1 MVDLHSGKSHRN
13 IDALALITLFILGG
27 LIALAAELPYG
38 GWVQIP
44 LLSIV
49 WWRLSLLTGLSLKQ
63 YFFSSLAFGIGYF
76 VVALWWLYIS
86 LHHIGG
92 MNAVL
97 SCIAVFL
104 LSTYVALY
112 FSIACLSIRLFK
124 TSYVSGLLL
133 ASSWV
138 LAEYLR
144 GELFTGFPW
153 MGFAETQINGPF
165 ASIAPFLG
173 GPACT
178 FLVIWI
184 SWEIF
189 QLNKHFKISI
199 ISIAAVITISQ
210 LAGLTTF
217 TKPFGEPISVRL
229 IQGNFEQ
236 SLKFNLLAINRQI
249 DFYVSEIK
257 RESADLVIIPET
269 AFPWPQNNLP
279 AGLTNYLQDFSNTSS
294 SNLLLGLVG
303 EVVTDKGLQ
312 YTNRATGLSPN
323 VPPYQYDKSHLVP
336 FGEFIPLGFQWFI
349 QAFNVPMSDFARGSL
364 KQAPFNIARK
374 DQPAIHAAITICY
387 EDVFGGE
394 LASRIEN
401 SKVPVN
407 LLINMTNLAWFG
419 KSQAPTQQLRL
430 SQMRSLET
438 GLPALR
444 ATNTGITT
452 VLGADGK
459 ILAALPEFTQAS
471 LSAQV
476 QPYAGKTPYV
486 IWGNFPILSISC
498 LLLIWGLI
506 RHRYF

>member
-1 MVDLHSGKSHRN
+1 LVDLHSGKTYRSVN
-13 IDALALITLFILGG
+13 SLAPITLLFLGALLALS
-27 LIALAAELPYG
+27 AELPFG

-44 LLSIV
+44 LLSVV
-49 WWRLSLLTGLSLKQ
+49 WWRLRLLKDSSLKQ

-76 VVALWWLYIS
+76 VVGIWWLYIS
-86 LHHIGG
+86 LHNVGG
-92 MNAVL
+92 MNASL
-97 SCIAVFL
+97 ASIAVFL
-104 LSTYVALY
+104 LSTYVAFY
-112 FSIACLSIRLFK
+112 FAIACLSIRLFK
-124 TSYVSGLLL
+124 TSYWSGLLL

-138 LAEYLR
+138 LGEYLR

-153 MGFAETQINGPF
+153 MGLAETQVNGPF

-178 FLVIWI
+178 FLVIWT

-189 QLNKHFKISI
+189 QLKQHFKFSI
-199 ISIAAVITISQ
+199 VSITAVITISQ
-210 LAGLTTF
+210 LAGLTSF
-217 TKPFGEPISVRL
+217 TKPFGEPISIRL

-236 SLKFNLLAINRQI
+236 SIKFNPLASNRQI

-257 RESADLVIIPET
+257 REAADLVIIPET

-279 AGLTNYLQDFSNTSS
+279 AGLITYLQDFSNTSS

-303 EVVTDKGLQ
+303 EVVADKGLQ
-312 YTNRATGLSPN
+312 YTNRATGLSPYI
-323 VPPYQYDKSHLVP
+323 PPYQYDKSHLVP
-336 FGEFIPLGFQWFI
+336 FGEFIPSGFQWFV
-349 QAFNVPMSDFARGSL
+349 QALYVPMSDFARGSL

-374 DQPAIHAAITICY
+374 DQPAIYAAITICY

-394 LASRIEN
+394 LVSRIQN
-401 SKVPVN
+401 SEAPVN

-419 KSQAPTQQLRL
+419 QSQAPTQQLRL
-430 SQMRSLET
+430 SQLRSLET

-444 ATNTGITT
+444 ATNTGITA

-476 QPYAGKTPYV
+476 QPYTGKTPYV

-506 RHRYF
+506 RHRHF